1 MHGARRNLFVMA
13 LVGTALAFVVILLG
27 AWTRLTDAGLGCPDW
42 PGCYGFAHVP
52 VSADHQQIANA
63 RFPDAPLQVERA
75 WPEMVHRYGA
85 SSLGFLIL
93 TMSALTWRAAKDVQL
108 PRRHVLLLLGLVIL
122 QGMFGMWTVTWKLWP
137 QVVTLH
143 LLGGMTTAALLWL
156 LALRLGWPK
165 PHIASE
171 PGYRLG
177 LAAMVVVALQ
187 IALGGWTTSNYAALA
202 CPDFPTCQTQW
213 LPPADFSRGFDVL
226 QEVGPNYLGG
236 LLDNSARVAI
246 HLSHRLGAILASLL
260 VVLVIY
266 RCLRSEDAPLRQLG
280 FAVLGIL
287 MLQIGLGVSNVV
299 FTLPLSVAIAH
310 NGVAAVLLLTLVSV
324 NYRLF
329 HLRSLPS

>member
-1 MHGARRNLFVMA
+1 MHGARRNLFVIA
-13 LVGTALAFVVILLG
+13 LAGTALALVVILLG

-85 SSLGFLIL
+85 SFLGLLIL

-165 PHIASE
+165 PHVASE

-177 LAAMVVVALQ
+177 IAAMVAVALQ

-246 HLSHRLGAILASLL
+246 HLSHRIGAILASLL
-260 VVLVIY
+260 VVLLIY

-280 FAVLGIL
+280 LAVLGIL

>member
-13 LVGTALAFVVILLG
+13 LAGTALALVVILLG

-85 SSLGFLIL
+85 SSLGLLIL

-108 PRRHVLLLLGLVIL
+108 PRRHVLVLLGLVIL

-165 PHIASE
+165 PHVASE

-177 LAAMVVVALQ
+177 IAAMVAVAVQ

-246 HLSHRLGAILASLL
+246 HLSHRIGAILASLL
-260 VVLVIY
+260 VVLLIY

>member
-13 LVGTALAFVVILLG
+13 LAGTALALVVILLG

-85 SSLGFLIL
+85 SSLGLLIL
-93 TMSALTWRAAKDVQL
+93 TMSALTWRVAKDVQL
-108 PRRHVLLLLGLVIL
+108 PRRHVLVLLGLVIL

-165 PHIASE
+165 PHVASE

-177 LAAMVVVALQ
+177 IAAMVAVALQ

-246 HLSHRLGAILASLL
+246 HLSHRIGAILASLL
-260 VVLVIY
+260 VVLLIY

>member
-85 SSLGFLIL
+85 SSLGLLIL
-93 TMSALTWRAAKDVQL
+93 TMSALTWRVAKDVQL
-108 PRRHVLLLLGLVIL
+108 PRRHVLVLLGLVIL

-165 PHIASE
+165 PHVTSE

-177 LAAMVVVALQ
+177 IAAMVAVALQ

>member
-85 SSLGFLIL
+85 SSLGLLIL

-165 PHIASE
+165 PHVASE

-177 LAAMVVVALQ
+177 IAAMVAVALQ

-246 HLSHRLGAILASLL
+246 HLSHRIGAILASLL
-260 VVLVIY
+260 VVLLIY

>member
-85 SSLGFLIL
+85 SSLGLLIL
-93 TMSALTWRAAKDVQL
+93 TMSALTWRVAKDVQL
-108 PRRHVLLLLGLVIL
+108 PRRHVLVLLGLVIL

-165 PHIASE
+165 PHVASE

-177 LAAMVVVALQ
+177 IAAMVAVALQ

-260 VVLVIY
+260 VVLLIY

>member
-13 LVGTALAFVVILLG
+13 LAGTALALVVILLG

-85 SSLGFLIL
+85 SSLGLLIL
-93 TMSALTWRAAKDVQL
+93 TMSALTWRVAKDVQL
-108 PRRHVLLLLGLVIL
+108 PRRHVLVLLGLVIL

-165 PHIASE
+165 PHVASE

-177 LAAMVVVALQ
+177 IAAMVAVALQ

-246 HLSHRLGAILASLL
+246 HLSHRIGAILSSLL
-260 VVLVIY
+260 VVLLIY